1 MSNFDYFDFLFV
13 YLFSVN
19 QDFKETIEM
28 TEIPEDILFE
38 DIISNWYSVAKEEYQ
53 HVYGGIGEHDFINL
67 FFQECKNQ
75 IIQEIY
81 ASYN

>member
-53 HVYGGIGEHDFINL
+53 HVCGGIGEHDFINL